1 MTMVKGNKR
10 RFSIRNKL
18 FTGFAALFLVLLV
31 SIVISLVEVYDTE
44 DFAIT
49 LNQEELPMSNAIDDI
64 NVGLQ
69 GSLAALRGWMLT
81 GNKDYVEQRKAFWT
95 QITNARNL
103 LNNQTKVWQQLQG
116 TEQWQKVNSLLI
128 ALDAAQINIEKIA
141 NSDQENKAL
150 TLLKTQGIPNYTR
163 LHQLI
168 TQMIEV
174 EKQQVASATRKTLFA
189 NMAAFRD
196 SLASSVGGMHLY
208 LVTGNAQLIDKI
220 NQNKKNADTALQ
232 NILRF
237 EKSLTALQASDFRD
251 LQQNKISFFTMMN
264 DILELR
270 QKNDWNMAN
279 YLFATEV
286 APKVHAIQ
294 EILVGSSNGSASGL
308 AVTLKKDLLSDMKA
322 VQSDLHI
329 LGLSLWT
336 FLFIGLILSVI
347 ISWFTAR
354 NIVNPVRSAIDIAN
368 RITQGEREF
377 NIDVSG
383 NDEVTDL
390 IESLSNMHDGIN
402 EAEKKLKYS
411 EAKVKNLLEDLQKR
425 IRKYRDYI
433 TSVAQGDLTKLLVI
447 EGDDDLAELG
457 KNLNQMT
464 DGLSHITLQIVGAT
478 NEISSGL
485 SQLES
490 AASSQA
496 ASAAEQATSV
506 TELSSVVE
514 EIRATSQ
521 QTLDKAQALGQS
533 AEKTYEEGEKGQASV
548 NEMSESMQS
557 LQKTIQQVAD
567 TILRLSEQTQQI
579 GEITEAVSDIAK
591 QSKMLALNAS
601 IEAAK
606 AGEAGKG
613 FAVVAGEVKELAD
626 KSQTSTERV
635 QKILQD
641 IRQTAE
647 RAVMVTEEGTKQV
660 SVNLTQAEAMRSV
673 MDALSEVIQQS
684 SMASQQIVAAVR
696 QESVGIDQVVSSIS
710 EIDKVTNQFTSS
722 TEQTQS
728 ASMSL
733 AKVAESL
740 QESVSVYKLAESN
753 TQKGEK
759 TVG

>member
-1 MTMVKGNKR
+1 
-10 RFSIRNKL
+10 
-18 FTGFAALFLVLLV
+18 
-31 SIVISLVEVYDTE
+31 
-44 DFAIT
+44 
-49 LNQEELPMSNAIDDI
+49 
-64 NVGLQ
+64 
-69 GSLAALRGWMLT
+69 
-81 GNKDYVEQRKAFWT
+81 
-95 QITNARNL
+95 
-103 LNNQTKVWQQLQG
+103 
-116 TEQWQKVNSLLI
+116 
-128 ALDAAQINIEKIA
+128 
-141 NSDQENKAL
+141 
-150 TLLKTQGIPNYTR
+150 
-163 LHQLI
+163 
-168 TQMIEV
+168 
-174 EKQQVASATRKTLFA
+174 
-189 NMAAFRD
+189 
-196 SLASSVGGMHLY
+196 
-208 LVTGNAQLIDKI
+208 
-220 NQNKKNADTALQ
+220 
-232 NILRF
+232 
-237 EKSLTALQASDFRD
+237 
-251 LQQNKISFFTMMN
+251 
-264 DILELR
+264 
-270 QKNDWNMAN
+270 
-279 YLFATEV
+279 
-286 APKVHAIQ
+286 
-294 EILVGSSNGSASGL
+294 
-308 AVTLKKDLLSDMKA
+308 MKA